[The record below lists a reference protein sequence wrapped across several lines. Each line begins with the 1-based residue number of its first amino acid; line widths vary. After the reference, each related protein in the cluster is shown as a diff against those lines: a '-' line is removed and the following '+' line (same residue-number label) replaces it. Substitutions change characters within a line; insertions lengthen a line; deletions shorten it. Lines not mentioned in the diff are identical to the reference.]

1 MTDNM
6 QKEPCNL
13 EPLHFALDKVRCGK
27 TLSSEEIASAWQI
40 IMSGHAPDGLV
51 GGLLTMLASRI
62 PSGEELFGA
71 SSIMREFVDRLD
83 VCGDHTTFLDTCGT
97 GGAPKT
103 FNVSTAAGIVLA
115 ACGVKIAKH
124 GNRSRTGRGSAEV
137 LEALG
142 VNIHATKTQQ
152 QASFEQENICF
163 CFAPNHHKAVA
174 NVMPVRKQLR
184 FPTIFNLLGPLSNP
198 CGAGRQLL
206 GVWDDAFV
214 LPMAEALQRGS
225 TTKSAVVHSAD
236 GLDEVSI
243 ATTTRVAYVH
253 RGEITESVIDPI
265 EIGLDYCPLD
275 EVTANDLEQATE
287 FVQDTLTG
295 SLRNGVRGM
304 TVINAALGLFLA
316 DRASDLS
323 EGVQIATET
332 IDSGRAAQTLTN
344 WRKLS
349 VQS

>member
-1 MTDNM
+1 
-6 QKEPCNL
+6 
-13 EPLHFALDKVRCGK
+13 
-27 TLSSEEIASAWQI
+27 
-40 IMSGHAPDGLV
+40 
-51 GGLLTMLASRI
+51 
-62 PSGEELFGA
+62 
-71 SSIMREFVDRLD
+71 
-83 VCGDHTTFLDTCGT
+83 
-97 GGAPKT
+97 
-103 FNVSTAAGIVLA
+103 
-115 ACGVKIAKH
+115 
-124 GNRSRTGRGSAEV
+124 
-137 LEALG
+137 
-142 VNIHATKTQQ
+142 
-152 QASFEQENICF
+152 
-163 CFAPNHHKAVA
+163 
-174 NVMPVRKQLR
+174 
-184 FPTIFNLLGPLSNP
+184 
-198 CGAGRQLL
+198 
-206 GVWDDAFV
+206 
-214 LPMAEALQRGS
+214 
-225 TTKSAVVHSAD
+225 VVHSAD